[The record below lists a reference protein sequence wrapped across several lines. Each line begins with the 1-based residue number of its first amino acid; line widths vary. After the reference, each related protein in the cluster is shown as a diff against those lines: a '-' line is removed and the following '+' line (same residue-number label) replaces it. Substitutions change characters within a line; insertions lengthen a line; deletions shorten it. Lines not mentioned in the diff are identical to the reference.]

1 MITENKMRH
10 CLSVAQQCKR
20 IAITSGK
27 EELADKMFI
36 VGYLHDIGYE
46 FIQNGKLSKHPELGA
61 NKLIE
66 CLNINEFI
74 ASVIKNHGNLEAV
87 GSSLELDILN
97 IADFTVDSLGNKV
110 TTEARLEDIKRRY
123 GVQSEN
129 YKEAC
134 RIVAWYL
141 ENRKELV
148 DIAETPLE

>member
-1 MITENKMRH
+1 MITENKMKH

-46 FIQNGKLSKHPELGA
+46 FIQNEKLYEHPELGA

-74 ASVIKNHGNLEAV
+74 ASIIKNHGNLEAV
-87 GSSLELDILN
+87 GSSLEIDILN

-134 RIVAWYL
+134 RIVTWYL